1 MNIQARVF
9 EYVKNAEKYLVNAS
23 EMLAKKDY
31 NKSGE
36 MLWGSI
42 AELIKALG
50 MVHGK
55 DLLTHRIRIDFIKEL
70 AISLQDDELRR
81 LVVERMRALRANF
94 YWNFIEVE
102 DFPAYYHDACKAYK
116 RLYEVIEKDEN
127 QLTFDDKDV
136 M

>member
-1 MNIQARVF
+1 VF

-50 MVHGK
+50 MVYGK
-55 DLLTHRIRIDFIKEL
+55 NLPKHRLLIDFIKKM
-70 AISLQDDELRR
+70 AISLRDDELRR
-81 LVVERMRALRANF
+81 LVVERAQALHANF
-94 YWNFIEVE
+94 YENFIEVE
-102 DFPAYYHDACKAYK
+102 DFPAYYNDAHKAYK
-116 RLYEVIEKDEN
+116 RLYEVIEKEI
-127 QLTFDDKDV
+127 KARGR
-136 M
+136 